1 MLTVR
6 VFLRAVPSENEDRRI
21 PDCDQM
27 LWAVVPEA
35 EREIW
40 RSTDREVLNETRE
53 TDSDCQ
59 KLGHNETVGPEKV
72 QESES
77 DL

>member
-1 MLTVR
+1 
-6 VFLRAVPSENEDRRI
+6 
-21 PDCDQM
+21 M
-27 LWAVVPEA
+27 LWAVVREA

-59 KLGHNETVGPEKV
+59 KLGVNETVGPERI

-77 DL
+77 DQ